1 MATNNGTLIKTYEIL
16 KMKNKNKVQFQKL
29 TERFQKIRKKLF
41 EEWKLKYPSYYPLE
55 SCATDIVQLLKETQ
69 IEDEEF
75 EFWKSWK
82 IREIDIFKADLV
94 GELHHDYDKR
104 LVRLLAWVLALLLW
118 QLFGYFI
125 NRNKGNP
132 FIFEKKRCSFPPLNK
147 RSANWTPYS
156 FNFPTGNL
164 FLRIFTL
171 RK

>member
-29 TERFQKIRKKLF
+29 TEWFQKIRKKLF

-82 IREIDIFKADLV
+82 IREIQKYHRRTSLC
-94 GELHHDYDKR
+94 R
-104 LVRLLAWVLALLLW
+104 LPYAGRWYWLY
-118 QLFGYFI
+118 QI
-125 NRNKGNP
+125 RRP
-132 FIFEKKRCSFPPLNK
+132 RRCSYWHGCWLYCYG
-147 RSANWTPYS
+147 SYL
-156 FNFPTGNL
+156 GIL
-164 FLRIFTL
+164 
-171 RK
+171 

>member
-104 LVRLLAWVLALLLW
+104 LVRYKGKWDKEKAKIDSLISEFR
-118 QLFGYFI
+118 QKFG
-125 NRNKGNP
+125 NRT
-132 FIFEKKRCSFPPLNK
+132 E
-147 RSANWTPYS
+147 
-156 FNFPTGNL
+156 
-164 FLRIFTL
+164 
-171 RK
+171 